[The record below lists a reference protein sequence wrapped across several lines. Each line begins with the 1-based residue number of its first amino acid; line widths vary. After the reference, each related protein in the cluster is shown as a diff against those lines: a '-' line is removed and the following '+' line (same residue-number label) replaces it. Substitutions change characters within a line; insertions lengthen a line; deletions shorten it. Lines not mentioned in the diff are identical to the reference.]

1 MSSTVQFLSSI
12 VDEVEVVSTMVD
24 MAAASTM
31 VDRVAVS
38 TMVDMVAS
46 STMVDMAALSTMVDM
61 AALSTNLM
69 VNEILRP
76 ADRPKL
82 ACSGCIVDYVRCS
95 VYDTLWSSG
104 IDKSLRFF
112 CYYRTDSNSRLG
124 VY

>member
-1 MSSTVQFLSSI
+1 MTAASSM
-12 VDEVEVVSTMVD
+12 VDMAAASTMVD

-31 VDRVAVS
+31 VDIAAAS
-38 TMVDMVAS
+38 TMM
-46 STMVDMAALSTMVDM
+46 DMAALSTMVDM

-112 CYYRTDSNSRLG
+112 CY
-124 VY
+124 

>member
-112 CYYRTDSNSRLG
+112 CY
-124 VY
+124 